1 MSTDPRKRWTMT
13 EVRPFLIIAA
23 CIVAFSLQGLCQL
36 SFLMGCEENLNVSA
50 GLEDLKVDEMQ
61 MDQHYLVNR
70 QVLIIGSN

>member
-1 MSTDPRKRWTMT
+1 MS

-36 SFLMGCEENLNVSA
+36 SSLRDWEQNLNASA
-50 GLEDLKVDEMQ
+50 GLEDLNVDETQ
-61 MDQHYLVNR
+61 MDQHYLVNK

>member
-1 MSTDPRKRWTMT
+1 MS

-36 SFLMGCEENLNVSA
+36 SSLRDCEQNLNASA
-50 GLEDLKVDEMQ
+50 GLEDLNVDETQ
-61 MDQHYLVNR
+61 MDLHYLVNR